1 MDLVH
6 TPNVEKDFASAAV
19 SGKNQEAKSFSRK
32 KKWTRHVC
40 LRVVEKDFASAAVSV
55 ENQEAKSFSRKK
67 EMDETCLFTSCRKR
81 FR

>member
-19 SGKNQEAKSFSRK
+19 SGKNQEAKSFSGK

-40 LRVVEKDFASAAVSV
+40 LRVVEKDFADPLFFILKIWYDDT
-55 ENQEAKSFSRKK
+55 NLILKK
-67 EMDETCLFTSCRKR
+67 EGTI
-81 FR
+81 

>member
-19 SGKNQEAKSFSRK
+19 SGKNQEAKSFSGK

-40 LRVVEKDFASAAVSV
+40 LRVVEKDFASAVV
-55 ENQEAKSFSRKK
+55 
-67 EMDETCLFTSCRKR
+67 
-81 FR
+81 